1 MKVKKL
7 KQKIVLCKT
16 SYCNS
21 KVFMFFYFYNL
32 VIADIRSF
40 YYKVKIIFI
49 RELVRHYRVGFGTT
63 GVF

>member
-1 MKVKKL
+1 
-7 KQKIVLCKT
+7 
-16 SYCNS
+16 
-21 KVFMFFYFYNL
+21 MFFYFYNL